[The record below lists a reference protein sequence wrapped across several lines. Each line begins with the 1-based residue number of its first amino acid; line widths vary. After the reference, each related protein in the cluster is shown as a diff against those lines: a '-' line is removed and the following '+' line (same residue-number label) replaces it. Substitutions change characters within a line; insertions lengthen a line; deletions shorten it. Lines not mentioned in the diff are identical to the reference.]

1 MFNPSD
7 EATATILKEIN
18 DEGKPEVNSRA
29 TKKTKK
35 NKKKFMKIEFLRTF
49 LAFTQTSPHN
59 KMHYPLE

>member
-7 EATATILKEIN
+7 EATAIILKEIN

-35 NKKKFMKIEFLRTF
+35 TKKIYE
-49 LAFTQTSPHN
+49 N
-59 KMHYPLE
+59 